1 MEHNHNWHT
10 RTPETHGSFH
20 LYCVKWIFVCAHTIC
35 WLSLLIFTFFFIF
48 GCCCCCCWR
57 WCDSFALSLLDKQTN
72 KREWTKTDKLV
83 TGQQKSVS
91 CACSQAKRVN
101 TRTRAYD
108 IRLRDACIIIRV
120 RSECVM
126 TAYAMWACVRASVQS
141 SKLCMTVCSGIN
153 HLHHCAHNSQNHR
166 ISHTITGTMV
176 MCACACACAL
186 IFNEF
191 FISFPLCSL
200 DRFMDDKCAQILP
213 GFPGHNLSLLWNGE
227 MVNAVDVDVVVC
239 SSTLL
244 T

>member
-126 TAYAMWACVRASVQS
+126 TAYAMWACVRASVRASERAIVKIMYDRLQWNQS
-141 SKLCMTVCSGIN
+141 PPPLRSQFSKSPHIPY
-153 HLHHCAHNSQNHR
+153 NHR
-166 ISHTITGTMV
+166 
-176 MCACACACAL
+176 
-186 IFNEF
+186 NY
-191 FISFPLCSL
+191 
-200 DRFMDDKCAQILP
+200 
-213 GFPGHNLSLLWNGE
+213 GH
-227 MVNAVDVDVVVC
+227 VRVRVRVRAHI
-239 SSTLL
+239 
-244 T
+244 